1 MQSSFN
7 KLCSFLWNH
16 YNICLKTIIWLFS
29 FFTFVFCAILFI
41 FKINIIFTF
50 FASLF
55 SISSVLTFHIMKLV
69 CFGEIMVNIPFNEV
83 IEAYRSGNFY
93 HVMVSYKTLINSE
106 TLFGYRLYNY
116 YLGAVSSLGLVAYL
130 YKVDLELGNGH
141 LFKLIGNFLK
151 KNSKYDL
158 EKYTLSEEILK
169 DRKSTLVNYSYI
181 TIPYVDPC

>member
-1 MQSSFN
+1 
-7 KLCSFLWNH
+7 
-16 YNICLKTIIWLFS
+16 
-29 FFTFVFCAILFI
+29 
-41 FKINIIFTF
+41 
-50 FASLF
+50 
-55 SISSVLTFHIMKLV
+55 
-69 CFGEIMVNIPFNEV
+69 MVNIPFNEV

-158 EKYTLSEEILK
+158 EKYTLSEEILNSPEYIEKIAEFKEALKKSIDYKEPYYENLISHPIVNKNKNGLNALDLINPTK
-169 DRKSTLVNYSYI
+169 DC
-181 TIPYVDPC
+181 YVDYDVKL